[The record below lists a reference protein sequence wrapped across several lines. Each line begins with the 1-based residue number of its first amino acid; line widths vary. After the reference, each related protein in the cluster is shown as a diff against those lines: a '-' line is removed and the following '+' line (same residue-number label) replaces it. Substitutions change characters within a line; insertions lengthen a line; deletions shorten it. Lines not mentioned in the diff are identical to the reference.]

1 MYSVNVAYT
10 ERKYISVDNNIDMD
24 IRIDNID

>member
-10 ERKYISVDNNIDMD
+10 ERKYISINNNIDID
-24 IRIDNID
+24 IRIDNL

>member
-1 MYSVNVAYT
+1 MYISIKAYT
-10 ERKYISVDNNIDMD
+10 ERKYISIDNNRGVV